1 MATGF
6 PASTGDVLSAAMYN
20 GLTSFSIGAAQT
32 ADYTAVSA
40 DQFQAL
46 QIMNKATAIAFK
58 IPTNASVAFPIGT
71 VITVLSIGVGTCT
84 ISAVTPGTT
93 TVLSAGAV
101 AASPTLAQYKSAACI
116 KTGTDAWYV
125 VGAIA

>member
-6 PASTGDVLSAAMYN
+6 PAITGDVLTSAMFN
-20 GLTSFSIGAAQT
+20 GLTAFTVGT
-32 ADYTAVSA
+32 ANTVDYTAVLA
-40 DQFQAL
+40 DQYQVL
-46 QIMNKATAIAFK
+46 QIMNKATAVAFK
-58 IPTNASVAFPIGT
+58 IPTDASVAFAVGT
-71 VITVLSIGVGTCT
+71 AITVLSIGAGAVT

-101 AASPTLAQYKSAACI
+101 AASPTLAQYKTAVCI
-116 KTGTDAWYV
+116 KTGANAWYV